1 MYLIKYIKT
10 SKSMIFVSLDMQLVT
25 QFNIHSLKKVSKLA
39 TEGNIFKVNGHLDI
53 YKNLQQTSS
62 KKIIKC

>member
-1 MYLIKYIKT
+1 
-10 SKSMIFVSLDMQLVT
+10 MIFVSLDMQLVT